1 MIRAATVC
9 GLRAGTVDVVV
20 VTYGGGRDLP
30 ACVDAVRRQGE
41 AVARIVVI
49 DNASPDDTAARAAA
63 IGGVEVVCNATNVG
77 YAAAMNQGYA
87 MSSAP
92 YLLSLNA
99 DCVLGDGYVDA
110 CVAALEAHDRAAAAT
125 GVLRLPNGLVD
136 SSGIVMDA
144 AYVAGERDRLQPT
157 PTDADPFGVSG
168 AAALW
173 RRGALDALGATP
185 WWEWLFMYWD
195 DVEICWRLRRRG
207 WTFLTVAGA
216 SAEHRRGSDSANPD
230 FIEGLSLRNRLGTV
244 ARHAGVRGLVAPGSA
259 TKTITTAARLA
270 IRHPRA
276 LRRAEPIAA
285 IRAGLRQRRK
295 DDDYLP
301 VAR

>member
-1 MIRAATVC
+1 
-9 GLRAGTVDVVV
+9 VVV

-30 ACVDAVRRQGE
+30 ACVDALRRQGE

-63 IGGVEVVCNATNVG
+63 IDGVEVVRNATNVG

-110 CVAALEAHDRAAAAT
+110 CVAAVEAHDRAAAAT

-136 SSGIVMDA
+136 SSGIAMGA
-144 AYVAGERDRLQPT
+144 AYVAGERDRFEAT
-157 PTDADPFGVSG
+157 PSAAEPFGVSG

-173 RRGALDALGATP
+173 RRAALETLGAAP

-207 WTFLTVAGA
+207 WTFVTVADA
-216 SAEHRRGSDSANPD
+216 SAVHRRGSDSADPD
-230 FIEGLSLRNRLGTV
+230 FIEGLSLRNRLGAV
-244 ARHAGVRGLVAPGSA
+244 ARHAGVRGLVEPRSA
-259 TKTITTAARLA
+259 AKTITTVARLA
-270 IRHPRA
+270 VRHPAA
-276 LRRAEPIAA
+276 LRRAQPIAA
-285 IRAGLRQRRK
+285 VGAGLRQRRK
-295 DDDYLP
+295 DEGYLP